1 MQTTRIKKGKFFNN
15 TGVKGTSQF
24 TTAKKYAISCDEA
37 SSEYAILYPPAS
49 PGFITTGDFTFTMS
63 FRYNDGIGSTGPF
76 QITQGLSS
84 RIHPTNGTMRFLFSD
99 GVNNA
104 TLDTDNNVGDGEW
117 HTIIISCDRDGDL
130 DYYEDY
136 DGFGGGYTE
145 SVDISSVTGS
155 IEAAGI
161 NDNWYFGFDGIA
173 RYAGIDI
180 DQIAF
185 WDITTSS
192 IYAIIIYLSIIGG
205 GSSGGGHEV
214 DFSGGVETPMCYW
227 KCNEGTG
234 ITVANA
240 GSEVDK
246 LDLYFTPTWIHDGI
260 M

>member
-15 TGVKGTSQF
+15 TGSKGTSQF
-24 TTAKKYAISCDEA
+24 NTAKKYAISCDAA
-37 SSEYAILYPPAS
+37 SSEYAVMVPSAT
-49 PGFITTGDFTFTMS
+49 PGFITTGDFSFTMS
-63 FRYNDGIGSTGPF
+63 FRYNDGIGSAGPF
-76 QITQGLSS
+76 AITTGFSS
-84 RIHPTNGTMRFLFSD
+84 RIHGTTGTLRINMGD
-99 GVNNA
+99 GVNMA
-104 TLDTDNNVGDGEW
+104 QFDTNNNVGDGEW

-136 DGFGGGYTE
+136 DPISMTGYTE

-155 IEAAGI
+155 IEDSSAAPGS
-161 NDNWYFGFDGIA
+161 NNWYFGFDGAA
-173 RYAGIDI
+173 RYSGIDI

-185 WDITTSS
+185 WDEKQTGITAAIMYISMKRGLEFTSM
-192 IYAIIIYLSIIGG
+192 GV
-205 GSSGGGHEV
+205 V
-214 DFSGGVETPMCYW
+214 DPPICYW